1 MILIFDMTIF
11 NEYPIFNAKKHFF
24 MFFISFLFL
33 IFPTLTHAAISVN
46 STASQAFSNSASTYT
61 LSNYSVTNTG
71 TNRLLLVA
79 VSFQNRNDEVV
90 TGITY
95 NNIAL
100 SKAVISRSGNDSR
113 AEIWSLVEQD
123 GLAIGSANNIVVTL
137 NQNSNQG
144 VVIGAVSFSGIN
156 EDLPFGSTATSIG
169 NSEYL
174 SLAVPSAQNEVVF
187 AIATQEDET
196 VNLVQD
202 PNPNP
207 DTNYVQHWSLR
218 TTTGRESLGAGA
230 THITPNGVSS
240 ITMGWSNIGNPNDWA
255 MAGVSIK
262 PALAGGDK
270 STCVIFKDTFTNAV
284 YNNNSDNSGGT
295 PTVTWASDWTE
306 TNDDAS
312 ATTGIIQ
319 ITGGELRLDGNATT
333 TSIQRGIDLSTY
345 DQASLSFDYYNSENW
360 ENADT
365 FNVNVSTTAT
375 PAYSTLTS
383 FTNDQTP
390 SFHTKDISSYLTA
403 NFKLQLASGASAT
416 NERFYIDNVQIKACA
431 SPPTIKNTSVACPN
445 LNQVTITFSKN
456 IDYTTAIDK
465 NNYFLSDDATPAT
478 AISISSVSVSGD
490 KATLTTTSPLTSG
503 TKYTVKLTGI
513 KDLADGSTSGFTAPS
528 CVDLIALYQFDEISW
543 SGGGTTDVIDQKGAY
558 NGERVGAA
566 TVPIDTGKICHA
578 AYIPRNVNITDQNA
592 IDTKVN
598 VTSVLGDTGSI
609 NFWYKSDVAWV
620 GGGNRVIIDAST
632 DTANT
637 FALILQDNG
646 SLRFQLRDTATNR
659 YRATSQIF
667 TSYSSTDWVHIAVTW
682 DLPNDNIKL
691 YVNGVLEDT
700 DTNGTTNG
708 IATGL
713 STLYF
718 GDNRTTTFAP
728 LGATNS
734 AGGVIDEAYI
744 YNTVRTIS
752 EIQSEMGNS
761 HTCSTVICGYRD
773 DFATTVYSNR
783 DGSSQWSSDWL
794 NAVTSSGTP
803 DSNYVSLTNNSLVLQ
818 NNLASANRPG
828 VERSFSLLGVTNPT
842 NIYYTYTLSAGVD
855 SADSATVEIH
865 DGTSWRTIE
874 TITGL
879 TAGTY
884 TKNIL
889 FSSIAG
895 PPSKTS
901 TMKIALRIN
910 DAASYTAANESIS
923 FLYFDI
929 RSVDICNINP
939 LDHIQFRYD
948 GAGLTCEPEKIYV
961 KACTTPDC
969 TSASSPAVTLNID
982 TSTTGTSG
990 PWTNLVNAL
999 SIPANTET
1007 PVTLAIKTPGVSYI
1021 RASTISP
1028 APSDASNPYVCKN
1041 INSGASIPD
1050 CNIEFYDSGFIFT
1063 TPVHTSCKA
1072 TTDSDY
1078 VPVKIRAV
1086 RKDQITEKC
1095 VSLFDNATAKSINFT
1110 MSSLITTP
1118 VVMNDQATPFNF
1130 DSANTTHTVSLPF
1143 TNSEASFTLKHNN
1156 AGKYGVTATHSDS
1169 GLTVSGSTS
1178 LIVKPY
1184 DFLLEAKTTGEI
1196 TLNNATASGDPKW
1209 KASDNF
1215 RLRLRGQCQNGTI
1228 TTNYTPTNAELQVEL
1243 ALPASGTNK
1252 NLTLQST
1259 NYLSTATASP
1269 AWYNISSKF
1278 SSGAVTDSTNN
1289 YADAAF
1295 HEVGV
1300 LKLHVRDTN
1309 YFGTTIAEQT
1319 QTVGRFIPHHFDTTL
1334 TPGCSAGTNPYT
1346 YSGQAF
1352 SVVATAR
1359 NNISPSATTTQNYSG
1374 AFAYDTTLTNAAV
1387 GDSANFNGTNIIP
1400 KASFQNGSNSLAAKS
1415 VTYTYPVKKTVAA
1428 DITLRANDADTA
1440 TAVGLIEGKTNIR
1453 SGRMVLNNVFGP
1465 VSTDLTMLV
1474 SSEYYSDFATPAD
1487 TSDDDFILN
1496 TDDSCSGYD
1505 ATGGSLVNYTDNLT
1519 AGDTS
1524 VSGAG
1529 TLSAGEGLITF
1540 TAPGN
1545 GNDGKVNLFL
1555 NNVDAWLLYNAG
1567 IDCDNADS
1575 DNNRNTGTDAGACGT
1590 ATFGIYRG
1598 DDRTIYWREIFK

>member
-1 MILIFDMTIF
+1 MNSIEKSNQTIIRNIFIF
-11 NEYPIFNAKKHFF
+11 
-24 MFFISFLFL
+24 FLFFFSL
-33 IFPTLTHAAISVN
+33 QIHATISVN
-46 STASQAFSNSASTYT
+46 STSSQAFSTSASTYV
-61 LSNYSVTNTG
+61 LPNYAVTNTG
-71 TNRLLLVA
+71 SNRLLLVA

-113 AEIWSLVEQD
+113 AEIWSLVEQE
-123 GLAIGSANNIVVTL
+123 GLVIGSANDIVVTL

-144 VVIGAVSFSGIN
+144 IVIGAVSFNGIN
-156 EDLPFGSTATSIG
+156 EDLPFGSTATSFG

-196 VNLVQD
+196 TNLVQD

-207 DTNYVQHWSLR
+207 DSNYVQHWSLR

-240 ITMGWSNIGNPNDWA
+240 VTMGWSNIGNGNDWA

-262 PALAGGDK
+262 PALPGGDT
-270 STCVIFKDTFTNAV
+270 SSCVIFKDSFTNAV
-284 YNNNSDNSGGT
+284 YNNNSDNSGGS
-295 PTVTWASDWTE
+295 PTVTWANDWTE

-312 ATTGIIQ
+312 ATTGIVQ
-319 ITGGELRLDGNATT
+319 ITGGELRFDGNSPTT
-333 TSIQRGIDLSTY
+333 TIQRSIDLSKY

-360 ENADT
+360 EAGDT
-365 FNVNVSTTAT
+365 FNIKASTTAT
-375 PAYSTLTS
+375 PNYNTTLAS
-383 FTNDQTP
+383 FSNDQTP
-390 SFHTKDISSYLTA
+390 SFLTKDISSYLTA
-403 NFKLQLASGASAT
+403 DFSLQFVNAASAT
-416 NERFYIDNVQIKACA
+416 NEQFFVDNVQIKACS
-431 SPPTIKNTSVACPN
+431 SPPTIKSTSVACPN

-465 NNYFLSDDATPAT
+465 TNYFLSADATPT
-478 AISISSVSVSGD
+478 TSIPITSVSVSGD

-503 TKYTVKLTGI
+503 TNYTVKLTGI
-513 KDLADGSTSGFTAPS
+513 KDLADGSTSGFTAPA
-528 CVDLIALYQFDEISW
+528 CVDLVALYQFDELSW
-543 SGGGTTDVIDQKGAY
+543 SGGGTTDVIDQKAAY
-558 NGERVGAA
+558 NGERIGAA
-566 TVPIDTGKICHA
+566 TVPLDTGKVCHA
-578 AYIPRNVNITDQNA
+578 AYIPHNVNTTDQNA

-598 VTSVLGDTGSI
+598 ITSVLGDSGSI
-609 NFWYKSDVAWV
+609 NFWYKNDVAWV
-620 GGGNRVIIDAST
+620 GGGDRVIFDAST
-632 DTANT
+632 NDANT
-637 FALILQDNG
+637 FTLVLRDNG
-646 SLRFQLRDTATNR
+646 SLRFQLRDDNANR
-659 YRATSQIF
+659 YRATSQQF
-667 TSYSSTDWVHIAVTW
+667 TSFTSSDWVHISATW
-682 DLPNDNIKL
+682 DLPNDIIRL
-691 YVNGVLEDT
+691 YVNGTLEDSDT
-700 DTNGTTNG
+700 DGNTNG

-718 GDNRTTTFAP
+718 GDNRTTNFAP
-728 LGATNS
+728 LGATSS

-744 YNTVRTIS
+744 YNSVRTVS

-761 HTCSTVICGYRD
+761 HTCSNVVCGYRD
-773 DFATTVYSNR
+773 DFATTAYSNR
-783 DGSSQWSSDWL
+783 DGSSNWSSNWL
-794 NAVTSSGTP
+794 DAVTSSGAP
-803 DSNYVSLTNNSLVLQ
+803 DSDYVSLTNNSLVLQ
-818 NNLASANRPG
+818 NNLNSANRPG
-828 VERSFSLLGVTNPT
+828 VERSFSLLGVTNPV

-855 SADSATVEIH
+855 NADSATVEIH
-865 DGTSWRTIE
+865 DGTTWRTVE

-879 TAGTY
+879 NAGTY
-884 TKNIL
+884 TSNFL
-889 FSSIAG
+889 LSSIPG
-895 PPSKTS
+895 PVLNTN

-910 DAASYTAANESIS
+910 GVTSYAGFNETIS

-929 RSVDICNINP
+929 RSPDICNINP

-969 TSASSPAVTLNID
+969 TSSSSPAVTLNID
-982 TSTTGTSG
+982 TSTTGTGG
-990 PWTNLVNAL
+990 PWTNLVSGL
-999 SIPANTET
+999 SIPANSEI
-1007 PVTLAIKTPGVSYI
+1007 PVTLAIKTPGTSYL
-1021 RASTISP
+1021 RASTVSP
-1028 APSDASNPYVCKN
+1028 APSDPANPYVCKN
-1041 INSGASIPD
+1041 INSGADIPNCD
-1050 CNIEFYDSGFIFT
+1050 IEFYDSGFVFT
-1063 TPVHTSCKA
+1063 IATHTSCKA
-1072 TTDSDY
+1072 TTDGDY

-1095 VSLFDNATAKSINFT
+1095 VSLFDDAVAKNVNFT

-1118 VVMNDQATPFNF
+1118 VVMNDQATSFSF
-1130 DSANTTHTVSLPF
+1130 DSTNTTHTVSLPF
-1143 TNSEASFTLKHNN
+1143 TNSEANFTLKHNN
-1156 AGKYGVTATHSDS
+1156 AGKYGITATHTDS

-1184 DFLLEAKTTGEI
+1184 NFFLQANTPDETS
-1196 TLNNATASGDPKW
+1196 LNNATASGDPKW

-1243 ALPASGTNK
+1243 ALPASGTNN

-1269 AWYNISSKF
+1269 TWYNISSKF
-1278 SSGAVTDSTNN
+1278 SNGAVTDGTNS
-1289 YADAAF
+1289 YSDAAF

-1300 LKLHVRDTN
+1300 LNLHIRDSD

-1319 QTVGRFIPHHFDTTL
+1319 QTVGRFTPHHFDTTI
-1334 TPGCSAGTNPYT
+1334 TPGCSAGANPYT

-1359 NNISPSATTTQNYSG
+1359 NNISPAATTTQNYSG

-1387 GDSANFNGTNIIP
+1387 ADSANFNGTNIIP
-1400 KASFQNGSNSLAAKS
+1400 NASFQNGSNSLVAKS
-1415 VTYTYPVKKTVAA
+1415 VTYTYPIKKTVAA

-1453 SGRMVLNNVFGP
+1453 SGRMVLDNVFGP
-1465 VSTDLTMLV
+1465 VSADLTMLV
-1474 SSEYYSDFATPAD
+1474 SSEYYYDFATPAD

-1496 TDDSCSGYD
+1496 TDDSCSSYD
-1505 ATGGSLVNYTDNLT
+1505 SAGGSLVNYTDNL
-1519 AGDTS
+1519 APGDTS

-1529 TLSAGEGLITF
+1529 TLTGGEGFITF

-1545 GNDGKVNLFL
+1545 GNDGKVNLLL
-1555 NNVDAWLLYNAG
+1555 NNFDSWLLYNAG
-1567 IDCDNADS
+1567 IDCDNADA
-1575 DNNRNTGTDAGACGT
+1575 DNNINTGTDAGACG
-1590 ATFGIYRG
+1590 AASFGIYRG
-1598 DDRTIYWREIFK
+1598 DDRIIYWREIF

>member
-1 MILIFDMTIF
+1 MTLFQKNSKTYNKYYLIFI
-11 NEYPIFNAKKHFF
+11 
-24 MFFISFLFL
+24 ISCLLL
-33 IFPTLTHAAISVN
+33 ITPALTHAAISVN
-46 STASQAFSNSASTYT
+46 STASQAFSNSASSYT
-61 LSNYSVTNTG
+61 LSNYTVSNTDS
-71 TNRLLLVA
+71 NRLLLVA
-79 VSFQNRNDEVV
+79 VSFQNRRDEFV

-100 SKAVISRSGNDSR
+100 SKVVISRSGNDSR

-123 GLAIGSANNIVVTL
+123 GLVIGSANDIVVTL
-137 NQNSNQG
+137 DRASDQG
-144 VVIGAVSFSGIN
+144 IIIGAVSFSGVN

-174 SLAVPSAQNEVVF
+174 SLAVPTAQNEVVF
-187 AIATQEDET
+187 AIGTQEDET

-207 DTNYVQHWSLR
+207 DSNYVQHWSLR

-240 ITMGWSNIGNPNDWA
+240 ITMGWSNIGNGNDWA

-262 PALAGGDK
+262 PALPGGDK
-270 STCVIFKDTFTNAV
+270 SSCVIFKDAFTNAV
-284 YNNNSDNSGGT
+284 YNNNSDNSGGS
-295 PTVTWASDWTE
+295 PTVTWANNWTE

-319 ITGGELRLDGNATT
+319 ITGGELRLDGGANTT
-333 TSIQRGIDLSTY
+333 TIQRGIDLSTY

-365 FNVNVSTTAT
+365 FNVNISTTAT
-375 PAYSTLTS
+375 PNYDTTLSS
-383 FTNDQTP
+383 FSNDQAP
-390 SFHTKDISSYLTA
+390 SFHTKDISSYLTSDFSLQFA
-403 NFKLQLASGASAT
+403 NAASAT
-416 NERFYIDNVQIKACA
+416 NEQFFIDNVQIKACA
-431 SPPTIKNTSVACPN
+431 SPPTIKSTSVACPS

-456 IDYTTAIDK
+456 IDYTTAIDET
-465 NNYFLSDDATPAT
+465 NYFLSADTTPT
-478 AISISSVSVSGD
+478 TSIPITSVSVSGD

-503 TKYTVKLTGI
+503 TNYTVKLTGI

-528 CVDLIALYQFDEISW
+528 CVDLVAFYQFDEISW
-543 SGGGTTDVIDQKGAY
+543 SGGTTDVVDQTGAY
-558 NGERVGAA
+558 NGERIGAA
-566 TVPIDTGKICHA
+566 TVPLDTGKICHA
-578 AYIPRNVNITDQNA
+578 AYIPHNANITDQNA
-592 IDTKVN
+592 IDTKLN
-598 VTSVLGDTGSI
+598 ITSALGDTGSI
-609 NFWYKSDVAWV
+609 NFWYKNDVAWV
-620 GGGNRVIIDAST
+620 GGGDRVIIDAST

-637 FALILQDNG
+637 FALVLRDNG
-646 SLRFQLRDTATNR
+646 SLRFQLRDTAANR
-659 YRATSQIF
+659 YRVTSQNF
-667 TSYSSTDWVHIAVTW
+667 TSYDSTDWVHIGVIW

-728 LGATNS
+728 LNATNS

-744 YNTVRTIS
+744 YTSVRTAG
-752 EIQSEMGNS
+752 EIQTEMGNS
-761 HTCSTVICGYRD
+761 HACTTVVCGYRD
-773 DFATTVYSNR
+773 DFATTLYSNR
-783 DGSSQWSSDWL
+783 DGSSKWSSDWL
-794 NAVTSSGTP
+794 NAVTSSGAP
-803 DSNYVSLTNNSLVLQ
+803 DSNYVSLSGGSIVLQ
-818 NNLASANRPG
+818 NNLTSANRPG
-828 VERSFSLLGVTNPT
+828 VERGFSLFGVTNPV

-855 SADSATVEIH
+855 SADSATVEIY
-865 DGTSWRTIE
+865 DGTTWRTIE

-910 DAASYTAANESIS
+910 DATSYTAANESIS
-923 FLYFDI
+923 FLYFDV
-929 RSVDICNINP
+929 RSPDICNINP

-969 TSASSPAVTLNID
+969 TSTSSPAVTLNID

-1007 PVTLAIKTPGVSYI
+1007 PVTLAIQTPGVSYL
-1021 RASTISP
+1021 RASSISP
-1028 APSDASNPYVCKN
+1028 APSDTTTPYVCKN
-1041 INSGASIPD
+1041 INSGATITSCD
-1050 CNIEFYDSGFIFT
+1050 IEFYDSGFIFT

-1086 RKDQITEKC
+1086 RKDQVTEKC
-1095 VSLFDNATAKSINFT
+1095 VSLFDNATAKNVNFT

-1118 VVMNDQATPFNF
+1118 VIMNDQATSFSF
-1130 DSANTTHTVSLPF
+1130 DSTNTTHTVSLPF
-1143 TNSEASFTLKHNN
+1143 TNSEASFTLKHAN
-1156 AGKYGVTATHSDS
+1156 AGKYGITATHTDG

-1184 DFLLEAKTTGEI
+1184 NFLLEAKTPTE
-1196 TLNNATASGDPKW
+1196 TDLNNATASGEPKW

-1228 TTNYTPTNAELQVEL
+1228 TTNYTPTNTELQVEL

-1269 AWYNISSKF
+1269 TWYNISSKF
-1278 SSGAVTDSTNN
+1278 SNGAVTDGTNN

-1300 LKLHVRDTN
+1300 LNLHVRDTD
-1309 YFGTTIAEQT
+1309 YFGTTIEEQT
-1319 QTVGRFIPHHFDTTL
+1319 QTVGRFTPHHFDTTL

-1359 NNISPSATTTQNYSG
+1359 NNISPSATTTQNYGG

-1387 GDSANFNGTNIIP
+1387 ADSANFNGTNIIP
-1400 KASFQNGSNSLAAKS
+1400 KASFQSGSNTLTPKS

-1428 DITLRANDADTA
+1428 DITLRANDADTGSA
-1440 TAVGLIEGKTNIR
+1440 IGIVEGKTNIR

-1474 SSEYYSDFATPAD
+1474 SSEYYSDFASPSD

-1505 ATGGSLVNYTDNLT
+1505 ASGGSLVNYTDNLT

-1524 VSGAG
+1524 VSGTG

-1555 NNVDAWLLYNAG
+1555 TNVSAWLLYNSG
-1567 IDCDNADS
+1567 IDCDNADA
-1575 DNNRNTGTDAGACGT
+1575 DNNINTGTDAGACGT

-1598 DDRTIYWREIFK
+1598 DDRVIYWRETFK